1 MSLTRILGALDQQV
15 TPSAEPLLPGN
26 HIIYAIC
33 GRKGSGK
40 STLLLSLL
48 KSKRAFRERWAHIH
62 FVSPTA
68 RGDPKFSSLISEL
81 EKTDQY
87 HDMYSEQI
95 MTNIFDKIKTLNTA
109 HEARKKKR
117 KRDLNHLII
126 LDDCANDLPP
136 SKAAMLSRIVV
147 QSRHNK
153 TSVLILSQ
161 KYNAISPLIRAQ
173 LDLLS
178 VFKSYNNREI
188 TTLIDDVSINPKTFM
203 EIYNF
208 ATEGDHSFLHM
219 NLLTNPITFFKR
231 FDRLD
236 VDLDDL
242 ARTQ

>member
-1 MSLTRILGALDQQV
+1 
-15 TPSAEPLLPGN
+15 
-26 HIIYAIC
+26 
-33 GRKGSGK
+33 
-40 STLLLSLL
+40 
-48 KSKRAFRERWAHIH
+48 
-62 FVSPTA
+62 
-68 RGDPKFSSLISEL
+68 
-81 EKTDQY
+81 
-87 HDMYSEQI
+87 MYSEQI
-95 MTNIFDKIKTLNTA
+95 MTDIFDKIKTLNTA

-231 FDRLD
+231 FDRLE